1 MEKTPEE
8 YESLAKDIFE
18 AMKMARQVDFL
29 TMEEETRYAS
39 VLFDAMQWAKK
50 KDEENKEYYKRN
62 RLVEKYR

>member
-18 AMKMARQVDFL
+18 AMKMARQVEFL
-29 TMEEETRYAS
+29 TIEEETRYAS
-39 VLFDAMQWAKK
+39 VLFDAMQWGKK
-50 KDEENKEYYKRN
+50 KDKENKEYYKRN